1 MTTWGRANGLSPAI
15 FNERKDIMNFFE
27 KEFRKMFWGNDTIGS
42 PFYVDGVCFGTLGRD
57 HLVQLE
63 FVGSSGDKS
72 PRDILKTVVAHRMGG
87 ELHTIEISLK
97 DIFGDKVIRNVFRET
112 DKWYWIEESSWNIYY
127 PTWEDR
133 RRLRDA
139 VVSQLEGYCKKVEPS
154 PRRKMVYTCAP
165 LRGDVER
172 NIEFARQRAR
182 GVFLAGD
189 IPVCPHLM
197 FPPIADPGDSDE
209 DQAARKM
216 GLQLVA
222 LCQQVNVYGSMRT
235 PGMLEEISLAE
246 KLRIPVKYFENADI
260 RLPRSPK

>member
-1 MTTWGRANGLSPAI
+1 MTTWGRANGLSPTI

-27 KEFRKMFWGNDTIGS
+27 KEFRKMFWGDDTIGS

-57 HLVQLE
+57 YLVQLE
-63 FVGSSGDKS
+63 FIGASRDQGL
-72 PRDILKTVVAHRMGG
+72 RDIVKIIVAHRVSG
-87 ELHTIEISLK
+87 ELNTIELSLK
-97 DIFGDKVIRNVFRET
+97 DILGNKVICNVFRET
-112 DKWYWIEESSWNIYY
+112 DKWYWIEEPSWNLYH

-133 RRLRDA
+133 RRLRNA

-154 PRRKMVYTCAP
+154 PRRKLVYICAP

-172 NIEFARQRAR
+172 NIEFAQQRAR

-197 FPPIADPGDSDE
+197 FPPIADPDNPGE
-209 DQAARKM
+209 DQTAREM

-222 LCQQVNVYGSMRT
+222 LCQQVNAYGSTQT
-235 PGMLEEISLAE
+235 PGMLEEIILAE
-246 KLRIPVKYFENADI
+246 KLNIPVKYFEEEGT
-260 RLPRSPK
+260 RPPCGQK